1 MKSDEITQNKIKFQ
15 ERKSPQLMR
24 SSINLQTKML
34 KINIAV
40 A

>member
-1 MKSDEITQNKIKFQ
+1 MKSDEIIENKIKLH

-24 SSINLQTKML
+24 SSINLQTKIL